1 MKYLLMYNPVSGKS
15 HFKSYIP
22 MIKEEFAKTN
32 HELTIYESKAPKD
45 LKEVATKE
53 AANYDVFLVAGGD
66 GTINEVLN
74 GIMQVEK
81 RPTLGLLPSG
91 TANDIAAIL
100 GINKNIKRSLKYYF
114 NEQPVLMDV
123 NQMND
128 LYFLYTAASG
138 VLTRISYDIPRRLLN
153 KYGYL
158 AYVFE
163 AMKDFQK
170 DYRYPIK
177 ITCNGESVDCEC
189 MMVLGLSTN
198 RVGGMTLYNFAKSKL
213 NDGLFELRFFKRVRH
228 FYRFRLMSSFIR
240 GGRKLRE
247 DLHLASNYFKIET
260 NPEVNWNVDG
270 EFAMKGNIEIR
281 TYKEALSIFAS
292 PKRKKKYF

>member
-1 MKYLLMYNPVSGKS
+1 MM
-15 HFKSYIP
+15 
-22 MIKEEFAKTN
+22 
-32 HELTIYESKAPKD
+32 
-45 LKEVATKE
+45 
-53 AANYDVFLVAGGD
+53 FLVAGGD

-74 GIMQVEK
+74 GIMSLET
-81 RPTLGLLPSG
+81 RPIIGLLPSG

-100 GINKNIKRSLKYYF
+100 GINKNIKRSLKIYF
-114 NEQPVLMDV
+114 KHDPIKMDV

-138 VLTRISYDIPRRLLN
+138 VLTRISYDISRRLLN

-158 AYVFE
+158 AYVIE
-163 AMKDFQK
+163 AMKDFKK

-177 ITCNGESVDCEC
+177 ITSDGKTIECEC

-198 RVGGMTLYNFAKSKL
+198 RVGGITLHNFSKSKL
-213 NDGLFELRFFKRVRH
+213 NDGLFELRFFKRARR

-247 DLHLASNYFKIET
+247 DLHLVSSHFIIET
-260 NPEVNWNVDG
+260 TPDVSWNADG
-270 EFAMKGNIEIR
+270 EFAMKGTISIK
-281 TYKEALSIFAS
+281 THKEALTVFAS
-292 PKRKKKYF
+292 PERKRKFFT